1 MNQFDNVVVQLLDA
15 IKAFVD
21 LILAGLAA
29 IEMWA
34 RTQLVHVGVPPG
46 ITVIILILIALLLI
60 VAALRLFGGIAQII
74 VVLFLL
80 LLAVHALM
88 PIATSP

>member
-21 LILAGLAA
+21 LILAGLAW
-29 IEMWA
+29 IEMWV
-34 RTQLVHVGVPPG
+34 RTQLIHLGVPPG
-46 ITVIILILIALLLI
+46 IAVVILILLALVLI
-60 VAALRLFGGIAQII
+60 VGALRLFGGIAQII

-80 LLAVHALM
+80 LLAVHALL